1 LKRLSVRRETD
12 FESAVRNTEG
22 VQPWRRLFHSG
33 GGLAMIGLA
42 HFAGAD
48 SAVML
53 AIVGAGAGV
62 ALILDVVRLRLE
74 AANTVFF
81 RVFAALASPREA
93 EKIASSTWF
102 LIGALI
108 LLLFAPPGLF
118 IPAMLVLAFADPAAS
133 VVGRLWGR
141 RRLGKGTW
149 EGTTVFFL
157 VAVIVLTPVVGF
169 QRALVGAV
177 AAAAFEVLPSGVDDN
192 LLVPLV
198 TAGALWLA
206 GGAFGL

>member
-1 LKRLSVRRETD
+1 
-12 FESAVRNTEG
+12 
-22 VQPWRRLFHSG
+22 
-33 GGLAMIGLA
+33 MIGLA

-48 SAVML
+48 STVML
-53 AIVGAGAGV
+53 VIVGAGVGA
-62 ALILDVVRLRLE
+62 ALVLDLVRLRFK

-81 RVFAALASPREA
+81 RWFAVLASPREA
-93 EKIASSTWF
+93 EKVASSTWF
-102 LIGALI
+102 LIGALT

-118 IPAMLVLAFADPAAS
+118 VPAMLVLAFADPAAS

-157 VAVIVLTPVVGF
+157 VAVIVLTPVVGL
-169 QRALVGAV
+169 QAALVGG
-177 AAAAFEVLPSGVDDN
+177 AAAAVFEVVPSGIDDN

-198 TAGALWLA
+198 TAGALWLV
-206 GGAFGL
+206 GAPAVFRS

>member
-1 LKRLSVRRETD
+1 MKRLSVKRETD
-12 FESAVRNTEG
+12 FESAVRHTEG

-33 GGLAMIGLA
+33 GGLAMIALA

-48 SAVML
+48 SSVML
-53 AIVGAGAGV
+53 AIVAAGVGV
-62 ALILDVVRLRLE
+62 ALILDLVRLRFE

-81 RVFAALASPREA
+81 RWFAALASPREA
-93 EKIASSTWF
+93 EKVASSTWF
-102 LIGALI
+102 LIGALT

-118 IPAMLVLAFADPAAS
+118 VPAMLVLAFADPAAS

-157 VAVIVLTPVVGF
+157 VALIVLTPVVGF
-169 QRALVGAV
+169 QPALVGAA
-177 AAAAFEVLPSGVDDN
+177 AAAAFEVVPSGVDDN

-206 GGAFGL
+206 GAPG